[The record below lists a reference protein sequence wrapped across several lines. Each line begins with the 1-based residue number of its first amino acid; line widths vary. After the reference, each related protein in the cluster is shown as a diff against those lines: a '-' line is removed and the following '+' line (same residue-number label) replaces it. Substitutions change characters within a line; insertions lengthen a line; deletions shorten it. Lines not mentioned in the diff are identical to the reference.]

1 MPKSPSI
8 SFFFENQG
16 RSSINTLP
24 HGTIPF
30 GQRTEEMFIEKFL
43 NELRSLPD
51 FLIYFILGL
60 SAFVENLVPPIPGD
74 TITAFGAFLVGVGKL
89 SFLGVYISTT
99 IGSLL
104 GFLTLFW
111 LGGFLGRHFFIERD
125 FKFLRAKD
133 IIKAEEWFGRYGYFL
148 ILFNRFMP
156 GIRSAVAL
164 AAGISRFRTVPVL
177 FLSLLSCA
185 AWNLIWIF
193 MGHTLGTH
201 WETVEKKMGNF
212 LVRYNV
218 AMIILIVLVVLF
230 FIFRKRFRRKP
241 Q

>member
-1 MPKSPSI
+1 MVI
-8 SFFFENQG
+8 D
-16 RSSINTLP
+16 
-24 HGTIPF
+24 
-30 GQRTEEMFIEKFL
+30 KFL

-51 FLIYFILGL
+51 FLIYFFLAL

-74 TITAFGAFLVGVGKL
+74 TITAFGAFLVGVGRL
-89 SFLGVYISTT
+89 SFAGVYLSTT

-111 LGGFLGRHFFIERD
+111 LGRFLGRHFFIERD
-125 FKFLRAKD
+125 FRFLQAKD

-148 ILFNRFMP
+148 ILFNRFVP
-156 GIRSAVAL
+156 GIRSVISI
-164 AAGISRFRTVPVL
+164 AAGISRFRTTPVA

-193 MGHTLGTH
+193 MGRTLGTH
-201 WETVEKKMGNF
+201 WETVEEKMGDF

-218 AMIILIVLVVLF
+218 AMVVLIALAALF